1 LLSAEPQPPIRH
13 PVAAIDKPQAVNN
26 LVVLKPVL
34 VKVALEEVKDE
45 DKAREPHN
53 AVAERELAV
62 SRAPV
67 SR

>member
-1 LLSAEPQPPIRH
+1 M
-13 PVAAIDKPQAVNN
+13 AAIDKPQAVNN